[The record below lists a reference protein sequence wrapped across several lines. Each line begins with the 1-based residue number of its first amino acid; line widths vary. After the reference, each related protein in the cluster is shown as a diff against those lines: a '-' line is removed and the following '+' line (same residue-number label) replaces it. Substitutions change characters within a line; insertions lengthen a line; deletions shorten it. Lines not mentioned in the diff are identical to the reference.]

1 MLNDHSVGGQKV
13 SAKNVEKNI
22 KKLLPEV
29 GFEPTPSF
37 EDRNLSPTP

>member
-1 MLNDHSVGGQKV
+1 ESRRSEERQNKYDIV
-13 SAKNVEKNI
+13 SEFI